1 MEGFVK
7 KSISLRGDITCPIAV
22 AAEVLSDQWA
32 VIVLRDIAFFN
43 QRTFGAILD
52 NNNEKISRPTL
63 ANRFKASLRYRA
75 AQRAGDAGHA
85 QRKIYSLTEPALGLL
100 PVMVGMAK
108 WSLSQ
113 EGFKAQQIEFLND
126 LYSPASQAMTELI
139 DGLRITHAI
148 DIAVKRHREA
158 FFAIFMANH
167 LIAKTARTSRPDQ
180 LSRLAS

>member
-1 MEGFVK
+1 MEGLVK

-52 NNNEKISRPTL
+52 NNNEKIPRPTL
-63 ANRFKASLRYRA
+63 AKRLKRLCDIGLLSAR
-75 AQRAGDAGHA
+75 GDVGHA

-100 PVMVGMAK
+100 PIMVSMAE

-113 EGFKAQQIEFLND
+113 ENFKAQQFEFLKKALDPSNLQNQNQKSHYFQVMNFAFLND
-126 LYSPASQAMTELI
+126 CFVYQI
-139 DGLRITHAI
+139 
-148 DIAVKRHREA
+148 
-158 FFAIFMANH
+158 
-167 LIAKTARTSRPDQ
+167 
-180 LSRLAS
+180 